1 MKNPYYAVLMI
12 LVIALV
18 TAAIRFLPFL
28 LFPEGKKAPGIITYL
43 SKVLPCA
50 VMGMLLVYCLR
61 NVSLPT
67 WPHGLPEGIAIA
79 LVAGSYLWKRNTLL
93 SILGGTV
100 AYMLLIQ
107 LVF

>member
-61 NVSLPT
+61 SVSLPT
-67 WPHGLPEGIAIA
+67 WPHGLPEAIAIA
-79 LVAGSYLWKRNTLL
+79 LVAGSYIWKRNTLL

-100 AYMLLIQ
+100 TYMLLIQ